1 MTPGNLDALAY
12 EELEFDDISRWL
24 DENVPQI
31 RVPAVIIGALG
42 GPRPRHQRVGSG
54 VFRQLAVMPLAL
66 SGIYRRG
73 VPVAVQRPDPIVASA
88 AGRLPNSQSEP

>member
-42 GPRPRHQRVGSG
+42 GPAPDINE
-54 VFRQLAVMPLAL
+54 LAQACFD
-66 SGIYRRG
+66 S
-73 VPVAVQRPDPIVASA
+73 
-88 AGRLPNSQSEP
+88 LP